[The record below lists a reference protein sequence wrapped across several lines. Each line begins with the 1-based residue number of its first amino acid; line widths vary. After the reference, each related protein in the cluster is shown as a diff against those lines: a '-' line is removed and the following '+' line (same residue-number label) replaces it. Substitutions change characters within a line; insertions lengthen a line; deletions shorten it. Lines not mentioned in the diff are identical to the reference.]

1 MLRRRVRDAIG
12 SRLPAGLRARLGR
25 APAPAPTPPPEAPPP
40 EVFPRAALEA
50 VLDEH
55 VRPALAEDHGG
66 IEVVAVRGGVVHV
79 RLLGACDG
87 CASATLTLRDG
98 VERLLAEEL
107 PGFERL
113 VQVEGP

>member
-1 MLRRRVRDAIG
+1 MLRRRVREAIG

-25 APAPAPTPPPEAPPP
+25 AAAAEPSPPESPPP

-87 CASATLTLRDG
+87 CASATVTLRDG